1 MTKTRKLKSFKIL
14 NKSNKKTKK
23 KSVKIKQNKSTL
35 DDKTIWGKFGS
46 VYSPKK
52 KHYVR
57 LGTTKSFTVIRD
69 ELVRNKEWYKRVK
82 FMAKKNG
89 LFSDKLKTLL

>member
-1 MTKTRKLKSFKIL
+1 MKKTRKLKSFKIL

-52 KHYVR
+52 NI
-57 LGTTKSFTVIRD
+57 T
-69 ELVRNKEWYKRVK
+69 
-82 FMAKKNG
+82 
-89 LFSDKLKTLL
+89 